1 LISDELDSNVVF
13 GEGNLWLVGPKD
25 FPLGVLLDE
34 SDLIRERLVDDRISL
49 GVKPAERNQCLGA
62 VVFVESTDAVQLQ
75 FTPGRQTLWGI
86 RFACDK
92 GARARSAIARRTAGH
107 KTYYRS
113 NFKLLKRFERF

>member
-1 LISDELDSNVVF
+1 LVSDELDSNVVF
-13 GEGNLWLVGPKD
+13 GERNLGAVGPENSS
-25 FPLGVLLDE
+25 LNVLLDE
-34 SDLIRERLVDDRISL
+34 SDLIRERFVDDRIPS
-49 GVKPAERNQCLGA
+49 GIKPTERNQRLGT
-62 VVFVESTDAVQLQ
+62 VELVESTDAVQLQ
-75 FTPGRQTLWGI
+75 LTPGRQTLWGI